1 MVFLVISLILLLIF
15 GRSESSTLY
24 SCDDDIFDN
33 ELKAG
38 NWICKLDE
46 SYDKSGVPM
55 PHPQKLDSI
64 LQIYEVSD
72 VDETEHTISIH
83 FKHYIRWTDKGLSY
97 KNRSM

>member
-1 MVFLVISLILLLIF
+1 MLFLVISLMLLSIF
-15 GRSESSTLY
+15 GRSEASTLY

>member
-1 MVFLVISLILLLIF
+1 MVFLVISLMLLLIF

-83 FKHYIRWTDKGLSY
+83 FKHYIQWTDKGLSY

>member
-1 MVFLVISLILLLIF
+1 MLFLVISLMLLLIF
-15 GRSESSTLY
+15 GRIESSTLY

-33 ELKAG
+33 KLKAG

>member
-1 MVFLVISLILLLIF
+1 MLTLAISVIMLIF
-15 GRSESSTLY
+15 GWSESSTLY
-24 SCDDDIFDN
+24 SCDDDIFNN

-38 NWICKLDE
+38 NWICKLDK
-46 SYDKSGVPM
+46 SYDKSGVPK

>member
-1 MVFLVISLILLLIF
+1 MLLLIF
-15 GRSESSTLY
+15 GRIESSTLY

-33 ELKAG
+33 KLKAG

-46 SYDKSGVPM
+46 SYDKSVVPM

>member
-1 MVFLVISLILLLIF
+1 MLTLAISLMLTF
-15 GRSESSTLY
+15 GWSESSILY
-24 SCDDDIFDN
+24 SCDDDIFTN
-33 ELKAG
+33 ELIAG
-38 NWICKLDE
+38 NWICKLDK
-46 SYDKSGVPM
+46 SYDKSRVPKL
-55 PHPQKLDSI
+55 HPQKLDSI

>member
-1 MVFLVISLILLLIF
+1 MVFLVISLMLLLIF
-15 GRSESSTLY
+15 GRIESSTLY

-33 ELKAG
+33 KLKAG

>member
-1 MVFLVISLILLLIF
+1 MLLLIF
-15 GRSESSTLY
+15 GRIESSTLY

-33 ELKAG
+33 KLKAG

>member
-1 MVFLVISLILLLIF
+1 MLLLIF
-15 GRSESSTLY
+15 GRIESSTLY

-33 ELKAG
+33 KLKAG

-46 SYDKSGVPM
+46 SYDKSGVPI